1 MFSVSAVAD
10 WSHSVWFWN
19 GGIIGYK
26 NRASS
31 LRPRVTL
38 PREPLSTVAPDGIV
52 PARKTNFLSGRC
64 EICIKFRFVLVFSCL
79 RGLPFV
85 PSAVLGFGDHGD
97 LGVSILSSYYPSRI
111 FHLPIDLERIDSPV
125 SCSSCVEHGR
135 VHLEGFE
142 RSILSC
148 VMQS

>member
-10 WSHSVWFWN
+10 WSHSVWLWN

-64 EICIKFRFVLVFSCL
+64 EICIKFRFVLVFSWL
-79 RGLPFV
+79 RGLPFWA
-85 PSAVLGFGDHGD
+85 SATWNS
-97 LGVSILSSYYPSRI
+97 GVSILSSYYPSRI
-111 FHLPIDLERIDSPV
+111 LHLPIDLERIDSPV
-125 SCSSCVEHGR
+125 SCSSCAEHGR